1 MAKTRRIK
9 SINLLASLVK
19 GAGLRWRPLHKVQKH
34 RPNRQVRRWVT
45 TCCTRRDYEKTAW
58 TSSPS
63 CFWRFL
69 SFVRGSE
76 LCEAQETRGSKFIY
90 EFGRNSTVYCFVA
103 SENKTAPA
111 HKIQNLSHFLK
122 VLQRVE
128 IYNLAFSTR

>member
-1 MAKTRRIK
+1 MAKARRIK
-9 SINLLASLVK
+9 INKPFCLPCK
-19 GAGLRWRPLHKVQKH
+19 GCGSPVETSAQSAEAPTEPTGETVGA
-34 RPNRQVRRWVT
+34 